1 MVGAL
6 NADLGEDILLT
17 ALHIF
22 VLAIVQGITE
32 FLPISSSGHLILVPA
47 LTGWPDQGLMMDVS
61 VHVGTLVAVL
71 LYFREDTKGLF
82 LAALGAVGIAPARR
96 AVADT
101 IYAKL
106 FWALVIATIPA
117 VIFGFA
123 VKVSGLADLMRGAAV
138 IATTSIVFG
147 LLLYV
152 ADKKGATEKMLD
164 RMAVKPALI
173 IGFAQVLS
181 LIPGTSRAGITM
193 TAARYLGFGRQEAAR
208 FSMLL
213 SIPTILGAGVLLGK
227 DVADS
232 GDPVI
237 WVDAAISAGLAC
249 LAALAAIHFLMKWL
263 ERANMT
269 IFVVYRVL
277 LGVGLFALIGTG
289 AI

>member
-1 MVGAL
+1 M
-6 NADLGEDILLT
+6 T

-47 LTGWPDQGLMMDVS
+47 LTGWPDQGLTMDVS
-61 VHVGTLVAVL
+61 VHVGTLAAVL
-71 LYFREDTKGLF
+71 LYFRDDTKGLT
-82 LAALGAVGIAPARR
+82 LAGLGAIGIAPARK
-96 AVADT
+96 ATEDT
-101 IYAKL
+101 IYGKL

-117 VIFGFA
+117 VVA
-123 VKVSGLADLMRGAAV
+123 GLALKTSGAMDLMRGAAV
-138 IATTSIVFG
+138 IATTSIFFG

-152 ADKKGATEKMLD
+152 ADKKGATEKALD
-164 RMAVKPALI
+164 RMAIKPALI
-173 IGFAQVLS
+173 VGFAQVLA

-227 DVADS
+227 DIAESD
-232 GDPVI
+232 DPVI
-237 WVDAAISAGLAC
+237 WADAAIGAGLSC

-269 IFVVYRVL
+269 VFVVYRVL
-277 LGVGLFALIGTG
+277 LGLGLFALIGTG
-289 AI
+289 TI

>member
-1 MVGAL
+1 V
-6 NADLGEDILLT
+6 T
-17 ALHIF
+17 ALHLF

-32 FLPISSSGHLILVPA
+32 FLPISSSGHLILVPV

-61 VHVGTLVAVL
+61 VHMGTLAAVL
-71 LYFREDTKGLF
+71 LYFRDDTKGLF
-82 LAALGAVGIAPARR
+82 LAALGAAGVAPARR

-101 IYAKL
+101 IYGKL
-106 FWALVIATIPA
+106 FWTLVLATIPVV
-117 VIFGFA
+117 VI
-123 VKVSGLADLMRGAAV
+123 GLFLKKMPEMSESLLGVQYDFLATLRNGKV

-147 LLLYV
+147 VLLWV
-152 ADKKGATEKMLD
+152 ADKKGATEKALD

-193 TAARYLGFGRQEAAR
+193 TAARYLGFSRQEAAR

-213 SIPTILGAGVLLGK
+213 SIPTIIGAGVLLGK
-227 DVADS
+227 DVAES

-237 WVDAAISAGLAC
+237 WADAAISAGLSC

-263 ERANMT
+263 ERASMT

-277 LGVGLFALIGTG
+277 LGVGLFALIGMG

>member
-1 MVGAL
+1 LVGAL

>member
-1 MVGAL
+1 M
-6 NADLGEDILLT
+6 T
-17 ALHIF
+17 ALHLF

-32 FLPISSSGHLILVPA
+32 FLPISSSGHLILVPV

-61 VHVGTLVAVL
+61 VHMGTLAAVL
-71 LYFREDTKGLF
+71 LYFRDDTKGLF
-82 LAALGAVGIAPARR
+82 LAALGAAGVAPARR

-101 IYAKL
+101 IYGKL

-117 VIFGFA
+117 VIFGFT
-123 VKVSGLADLMRGAAV
+123 VKVTGLADLMRGAAV

-147 LLLYV
+147 VLLWV
-152 ADKKGATEKMLD
+152 ADKKGATEKALD

-213 SIPTILGAGVLLGK
+213 SIPTIIGAGVLLGK
-227 DVADS
+227 DVAES

-237 WVDAAISAGLAC
+237 WADAAISAGLSC

-277 LGVGLFALIGTG
+277 LGIGLFALIGTG

>member
-1 MVGAL
+1 M
-6 NADLGEDILLT
+6 T
-17 ALHIF
+17 ALHLF

-47 LTGWPDQGLMMDVS
+47 LTGWPDQGLAMDGA

-123 VKVSGLADLMRGAAV
+123 VKISGLADLMRGAAV

-147 LLLYV
+147 LLLWV
-152 ADKKGATEKMLD
+152 ADKKGATEKALD

-213 SIPTILGAGVLLGK
+213 SIPTIIGAGVLLGK
-227 DVADS
+227 DVAES

-237 WVDAAISAGLAC
+237 WIDAAIGAGLSC

-277 LGVGLFALIGTG
+277 LGIGLFALIGTG